1 MNEVAPFA
9 RTGAQESRTLEPN
22 LLKFLADAPLFF
34 QPWWLEAVSPGAW
47 DYAVVR
53 RGEEIA
59 AILPYTFKLRLNRL
73 RLVEMPRLTPYL
85 GPWLRTSSAKYA
97 NRLGEEKDL
106 LTELIEALPPFA
118 AFQQDFHPAITNWL
132 PFHWKGFSQSTRY
145 TYRMDA
151 TKDLDALWNETR
163 DNVRT
168 DIKKA
173 KKQVEVA
180 ETGDLEK
187 FLELHRLTFS
197 RQNKPLPH
205 SEEMLRRVDAACA
218 ENGARKILIATGSD
232 GRPHAAVYLV
242 TDRHAVYYLLSGS
255 DAELRSS
262 GAISLV
268 LWEGI
273 RWASAMGKMF
283 DFEGSMVE
291 PIERSFRSF
300 GARQVPYFAIEKC
313 DSAILKLY
321 RTAWQWTH
329 R

>member
-1 MNEVAPFA
+1 MKAVDEKT
-9 RTGAQESRTLEPN
+9 R
-22 LLKFLADAPLFF
+22 KFLADAPLFF

-53 RGEEIA
+53 RGEEMA

-85 GPWLRTSSAKYA
+85 GPWLRTSNAKYA

-106 LTELIEALPPFA
+106 LTELIDALPPFA

-151 TKDLDALWNETR
+151 TKDLGALWNETR

-180 ETGDLEK
+180 ETGDIEK

-218 ENGARKILIATGSD
+218 ENGARKILMATGSD

-255 DAELRSS
+255 DAELRNS
-262 GAISLV
+262 GAVSLA

-273 RWASAMGKMF
+273 RWASEQGKQF

-300 GARQVPYFAIEKC
+300 GARQIPYFAIEKC
-313 DSAILKLY
+313 PSVLVKFY
-321 RTAWQWTH
+321 RAAWRLAH

>member
-1 MNEVAPFA
+1 MTINPI
-9 RTGAQESRTLEPN
+9 PD
-22 LLKFLADAPLFF
+22 LAHSFT
-34 QPWWLEAVSPGAW
+34 
-47 DYAVVR
+47 
-53 RGEEIA
+53 
-59 AILPYTFKLRLNRL
+59 LPYTFKMRLNRL
-73 RLVEMPRLTPYL
+73 RLIEMPRLTPYL
-85 GPWLRTSSAKYA
+85 GPWLRASNAKYA

-106 LTELIEALPPFA
+106 MTELIDALPPFA

-132 PFHWKGFSQSTRY
+132 PFHWKGFSQTTRY

-151 TKDLDALWNETR
+151 TTDLEALWSETR
-163 DNVRT
+163 DSVRT

-180 ETGDLEK
+180 ETGDVEK

-205 SEEMLRRVDAACA
+205 SEETLRRLDAVCA
-218 ENGARKILIATGSD
+218 AHVARKILIATGGD
-232 GRPHAAVYLV
+232 GRTHAAVYLV

-255 DAELRSS
+255 DAELRNS
-262 GAISLV
+262 GAISLL

-273 RWASAMGKMF
+273 RWASEQRKQF

-291 PIERSFRSF
+291 PIERAFRSF
-300 GARQVPYFAIEKC
+300 GGRQVPYFGIEKC
-313 DSAILKLY
+313 DSPLLKLY
-321 RTAWQWTH
+321 RAGCRMAH

>member
-1 MNEVAPFA
+1 MKAVEENV
-9 RTGAQESRTLEPN
+9 
-22 LLKFLADAPLFF
+22 LKFLADAPLFF

-53 RGEEIA
+53 RGEEVA
-59 AILPYTFKLRLNRL
+59 AILPYTFKIRLNGLRLI
-73 RLVEMPRLTPYL
+73 EMPRLTPYL
-85 GPWLRTSSAKYA
+85 GPRLRPSNAKYA

-106 LTELIEALPPFA
+106 MTELIDALPPFA

-132 PFHWKGFSQSTRY
+132 PFHWKGFSQTTRY

-151 TKDLDALWNETR
+151 TTDLDALWSETR

-173 KKQVEVA
+173 KKQVEVG
-180 ETGDLEK
+180 ETGDVGK

-205 SEEMLRRVDAACA
+205 SEEMLRRMDAACA

-242 TDRHAVYYLLSGS
+242 TDSRAVYYLLSGS
-255 DAELRSS
+255 DAELRNS

-273 RWASAMGKMF
+273 RWASEQGKQF

-300 GARQVPYFAIEKC
+300 GGRQVPYFSIEKC
-313 DSAILKLY
+313 DSTVVKLY
-321 RTAWQWTH
+321 RAAWRLAH

>member
-1 MNEVAPFA
+1 M
-9 RTGAQESRTLEPN
+9 
-22 LLKFLADAPLFF
+22 FF

-47 DYAVVR
+47 DYAVAR

-59 AILPYTFKLRLNRL
+59 AVLPYTFKLRLNRL
-73 RLVEMPRLTPYL
+73 RLIEMPRLTPYL
-85 GPWLRTSSAKYA
+85 GPWLRASQAKYA

-106 LTELIEALPPFA
+106 LTELIDALPPCA

-132 PFHWKGFSQSTRY
+132 PFHWKGFSETTRY
-145 TYRMDA
+145 TYRTDG
-151 TKDLDALWNETR
+151 TKDLDALWSETR
-163 DNVRT
+163 ANVRT

-173 KKQVEVA
+173 RKQVEVA
-180 ETGDLEK
+180 ATDDLEK
-187 FLELHRLTFS
+187 FLALHRLTFS

-205 SEEMLRRVDAACA
+205 AEETLRRMDAASA
-218 ENGARKILIATGSD
+218 AHGARKILTATGGD

-255 DAELRSS
+255 DPELRNS
-262 GAISLV
+262 GAISLL

-273 RWASAMGKMF
+273 SWACTQGRQF

-291 PIERSFRSF
+291 PIERSFRAF
-300 GARQVPYFAIEKC
+300 GARQVPYFGIEKC
-313 DSAILKLY
+313 DSALVKIY
-321 RTAWQWTH
+321 RRLWRWRH

>member
-1 MNEVAPFA
+1 MKTVE
-9 RTGAQESRTLEPN
+9 ES

-53 RGEEIA
+53 RGEEVA
-59 AILPYTFKLRLNRL
+59 AVLPYTFKVRLNRL
-73 RLVEMPRLTPYL
+73 RLIEMPRLTPYL
-85 GPWLRTSSAKYA
+85 GPWLRASNARYA

-106 LTELIEALPPFA
+106 MTELIDALPPFA
-118 AFQQDFHPAITNWL
+118 SFQQDFHPTITNWL
-132 PFHWKGFSQSTRY
+132 PFHWKGFSQTTRY
-145 TYRMDA
+145 TYRMEA
-151 TKDLDALWNETR
+151 TADLEALWSETR

-173 KKQVEVA
+173 KKQVEVT
-180 ETGDLEK
+180 ETGDIEK
-187 FLELHRLTFS
+187 FLALHRLTFS

-218 ENGARKILIATGSD
+218 ENGARKILMATGSD

-255 DAELRSS
+255 DPELRNS
-262 GAISLV
+262 GAVSLV

-273 RWASAMGKMF
+273 RWASEQGKQF

-300 GARQVPYFAIEKC
+300 GARQVPYFAVEKC
-313 DSAILKLY
+313 NSTLVKLY
-321 RTAWQWTH
+321 RAAWRLAH